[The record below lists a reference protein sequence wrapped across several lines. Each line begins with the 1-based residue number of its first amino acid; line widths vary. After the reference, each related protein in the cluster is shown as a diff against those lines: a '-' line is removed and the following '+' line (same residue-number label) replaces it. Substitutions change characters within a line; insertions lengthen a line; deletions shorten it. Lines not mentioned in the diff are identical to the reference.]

1 MKLGEVV
8 SFFVSCISCSMVDY
22 CYPFSV
28 TSRAFPPPL
37 LTILILL
44 LLFQGL
50 VGAPAC
56 GDVMKVREIILYSFW
71 VVPYVCLLPLL
82 ISQLPYCMFHFATHL
97 QLQIKVDKDGNIQ
110 ESKFKTFGCGSA
122 IASSSVAT
130 EWVKG
135 KHVDEV
141 LSIKN
146 TDIAAHLKLPPVKL
160 HCSMLAEDAI
170 RAAVNDWKAKRD
182 AKKEQVA

>member
-1 MKLGEVV
+1 
-8 SFFVSCISCSMVDY
+8 MVDY

-71 VVPYVCLLPLL
+71 VVSYVCLLPLL
-82 ISQLPYCMFHFATHL
+82 YVPFRHAFTAPNQGG
-97 QLQIKVDKDGNIQ
+97 QG
-110 ESKFKTFGCGSA
+110 
-122 IASSSVAT
+122 
-130 EWVKG
+130 W
-135 KHVDEV
+135 
-141 LSIKN
+141 
-146 TDIAAHLKLPPVKL
+146 
-160 HCSMLAEDAI
+160 
-170 RAAVNDWKAKRD
+170 
-182 AKKEQVA
+182 